1 MLSLQEICRVEI
13 RRVLRRTAER
23 QHPDIL
29 IHTKVIKVKKSRR
42 NRDGTRRGGGSPR
55 VNVNPLGMMLGEQAR
70 AYGGVT

>member
-29 IHTKVIKVKKSRR
+29 IHTKVIKVKKPRR
-42 NRDGTRRGGGSPR
+42 NRDGTRRGGSPR

-70 AYGGVT
+70 VYGGVA